1 MLHGYVSVLVTII
14 FAGRHTVAFALPS
27 LSSPSVISLNDIPSD
42 IVKLSL
48 LISFLVV
55 FHVVV
60 KFLKGF
66 YKLFLRPAINIA
78 PFARWA
84 VVTGATDG
92 IGKAYALGLAKKGK
106 HVVLIS
112 RTEAK
117 LKEVK
122 KEIEDKGYGV
132 DVKYIVCDYSKFDE
146 KAKANVKNGLK
157 DLDVGILINNVGVSY
172 RYPMYFHEV
181 SDDEVSAIVE
191 MNVNSTVWMTRFV
204 IEGMLALDDGIVPR
218 EKGAIIN
225 ISSGSALYPMPLLA
239 EYAAAKTFIEKF
251 SIALNAEY
259 SSKGIFVQCQ
269 TPFYVAT
276 KLAKMRKSFLVPTPD
291 DYVKRAIKFVG
302 HSDSVVQPFWGH
314 ALMSMAMDHIPSSI
328 LTKIVMSMHMA
339 TRAKG
344 KKKDAKIK
352 AA

>member
-1 MLHGYVSVLVTII
+1 MNYLLYLTISNTYIFLQNIVSQ
-14 FAGRHTVAFALPS
+14 
-27 LSSPSVISLNDIPSD
+27 
-42 IVKLSL
+42 
-48 LISFLVV
+48 
-55 FHVVV
+55 
-60 KFLKGF
+60 
-66 YKLFLRPAINIA
+66 
-78 PFARWA
+78 
-84 VVTGATDG
+84 
-92 IGKAYALGLAKKGK
+92 
-106 HVVLIS
+106 
-112 RTEAK
+112 
-117 LKEVK
+117 
-122 KEIEDKGYGV
+122 
-132 DVKYIVCDYSKFDE
+132 
-146 KAKANVKNGLK
+146 
-157 DLDVGILINNVGVSY
+157 VGVSY

-191 MNVNSTVWMTRFV
+191 MNINSTVWMTRFV

-302 HSDSVVQPFWGH
+302 HGDSVVQPFWGH
-314 ALMSMAMDHIPSSI
+314 ALISMWMDLFPSSI